1 MSYLLSHSSLKRF
14 FVGSDD
20 NVGVDLQVRI
30 TVLGP
35 NDEDASGI
43 TPEETTESEETFGL
57 QIRDAEDAAV
67 FVGEPHRIATMLEEA
82 LDKIREVI
90 REQDEDSK

>member
-1 MSYLLSHSSLKRF
+1 MTYLVSHNSLKRF
-14 FVGSDD
+14 FVGSNDT
-20 NVGVDLQVRI
+20 VGVDLQVRI
-30 TVLGP
+30 TVLRP

-43 TPEETTESEETFGL
+43 TPEETTESEKTFGL
-57 QIRDAEDAAV
+57 QIRDADDAAV

-90 REQDEDSK
+90 RERGEDES